1 MDLTLITQGLQILKD
16 TRIYMGRWE
25 QDEKSLIYVANI
37 ILETEFV
44 HTIYCINRDAVKSF
58 WFQISQFVDFEGFF
72 PKCRKMVSFGPKSH
86 CVKLLQKLVSN
97 IFKPPLS

>member
-25 QDEKSLIYVANI
+25 QDEKSLFYVANI

-44 HTIYCINRDAVKSF
+44 HTIYCINRERSNLSGFKFHNLLILKDF
-58 WFQISQFVDFEGFF
+58 FQSVE
-72 PKCRKMVSFGPKSH
+72 KW
-86 CVKLLQKLVSN
+86 
-97 IFKPPLS
+97 